1 MTERMY
7 RNSLY
12 FYFLLNRFSN
22 VEPILINKAY
32 YQTIVDLSF
41 KENQSE
47 LRYGATFEYNL
58 FSSVNQV

>member
-1 MTERMY
+1 MTECTETVY
-7 RNSLY
+7 LY
-12 FYFLLNRFSN
+12 FCFLLNISSN

-41 KENQSE
+41 KEYQSE
-47 LRYGATFEYNL
+47 LRYEATFEYNL